1 MQFYMVMDVR
11 RIDADVWVCGAKCL
25 RKTNELNKNMI
36 KKDALKEFEFSTNTF
51 RILNITTCWMF
62 GLVFVTV
69 SRVYHDDD
77 DDIWWS
83 LSIKKPNHP
92 SYFQNGTF
100 NLSHIHNSTMISM
113 STQFLHSN
121 VLSVGPLTKLS
132 TSLVFHLHRTL
143 SAFLI
148 FSLSHSHSLGTGVF
162 IISFGNRV
170 TRCNIEIKKT
180 KRKKENAIEIF
191 SHHLYPLCTWED
203 GNDVCERDRQI

>member
-1 MQFYMVMDVR
+1 MM
-11 RIDADVWVCGAKCL
+11 
-25 RKTNELNKNMI
+25 ELKH
-36 KKDALKEFEFSTNTF
+36 KET
-51 RILNITTCWMF
+51 
-62 GLVFVTV
+62 
-69 SRVYHDDD
+69 
-77 DDIWWS
+77 
-83 LSIKKPNHP
+83 KPNHP

-100 NLSHIHNSTMISM
+100 NLSHIHNSAMISM

-180 KRKKENAIEIF
+180 KREKKKMLLKFSHTTFTLCALEKTVMTYVKEIGKYRKKERYGARAREM
-191 SHHLYPLCTWED
+191 EQ
-203 GNDVCERDRQI
+203 ERERWSKSEGERVQKILKSAQKIP

>member
-1 MQFYMVMDVR
+1 
-11 RIDADVWVCGAKCL
+11 
-25 RKTNELNKNMI
+25 
-36 KKDALKEFEFSTNTF
+36 
-51 RILNITTCWMF
+51 
-62 GLVFVTV
+62 
-69 SRVYHDDD
+69 
-77 DDIWWS
+77 
-83 LSIKKPNHP
+83 
-92 SYFQNGTF
+92 
-100 NLSHIHNSTMISM
+100 MISM

-180 KRKKENAIEIF
+180 KRKKKMLLKF
-191 SHHLYPLCTWED
+191 SHTTFTLCALEKTVMTYVKEI
-203 GNDVCERDRQI
+203 GKYRKKREMEQERERWSKSEGERVQKILKSAQKIP